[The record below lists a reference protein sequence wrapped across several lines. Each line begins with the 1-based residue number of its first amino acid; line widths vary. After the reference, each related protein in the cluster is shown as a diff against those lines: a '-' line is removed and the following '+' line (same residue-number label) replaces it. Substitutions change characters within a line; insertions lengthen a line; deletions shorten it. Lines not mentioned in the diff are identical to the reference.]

1 MSNSNKNKLIEDIVI
16 ELFEQENNN
25 DKMSPC
31 GKSLL
36 IEMKKNQLFV
46 DIYNNFKKNSKEF

>member
-1 MSNSNKNKLIEDIVI
+1 MSKLNNKYIDSIII

-25 DKMSPC
+25 DKMSPY

-36 IEMKKNQLFV
+36 NEMKKSQLFV
-46 DIYNNFKKNSKEF
+46 DIYNKQKK